1 MNGLFLGVDDVRH
14 YFAALLEREDYVTD
28 KSGCKMLEMIGANFI
43 ADEESIF
50 GKPNEKYIER
60 ELKWYESQSRN
71 VHDIPDGPPEIWVNV
86 GDKNGIINSNY
97 GWCIFS
103 GENHHQYLRVLE
115 TLRKSPDSR
124 QAVMIYTRPTMHVDA
139 FDNGRHDFICTNTVQ
154 YVIRDNK
161 LHAIVQMRSN
171 DAWAGY
177 RNDFAW
183 QLTVQYALA
192 NDLGIEPGFIVWN
205 AGSLHVY
212 ERQFYLVDH
221 FAKTGETHVAKK
233 DYEGKWK

>member
-1 MNGLFLGVDDVRH
+1 MNGLFLGVDDVRE
-14 YFAALLEREDYVTD
+14 YFADLLQREEFVTD

-43 ADEESIF
+43 ASEDSIF

-71 VHDIPDGPPEIWVNV
+71 VHDIPDGPPDIWVKVADN
-86 GDKNGIINSNY
+86 NGMINSNY
-97 GWCIFS
+97 GWCILS
-103 GENHHQYLRVLE
+103 GENHNQYLRVLE
-115 TLRKSPDSR
+115 TLQKSPDSR

-139 FDNGRHDFICTNTVQ
+139 FDNGRHDFICTNSVQ
-154 YVIRDNK
+154 YVIRDSK

-183 QLTVQYALA
+183 QLTVQYMLA
-192 NDLGIEPGFIVWN
+192 QDLGIEPGYIVWG

-221 FAKTGETHVAKK
+221 FSQTGETHVAKK
-233 DYEGKWK
+233 DYEGKWQ